1 VGVLGWAFRVLGL
14 GHEIFGF
21 NSKVRFGRLRFRI
34 RASFMW
40 FECFFKGLKLELL
53 GLRFRAKVSNMV

>member
-1 VGVLGWAFRVLGL
+1 MGVLGWAFRVLGL

-21 NSKVRFGRLRFRI
+21 NSKVRFRI

-40 FECFFKGLKLELL
+40 FECFSKGLKVELL
-53 GLRFRAKVSNMV
+53 GFTFKAKVSNMV